1 MFKTWSLVGIINMHE
16 LLGEESIKCES
27 HFKQTHQLTP
37 DFKFFQK
44 CETKMVLKLEN
55 VPAELL
61 SALRENK

>member
-1 MFKTWSLVGIINMHE
+1 MHE

-61 SALRENK
+61 SALGENK